1 MRLFP
6 FPSCGSRLNSG
17 SQNLNGLRF
26 YTRLHHGSYTVLSSS
41 QLLSPKY
48 LSFTFE
54 NVMGFDCLTT
64 TIPSQKSA
72 IRPSGH
78 GRFIAQLSAHH
89 PPATERT
96 PPSRNKTKDNFPVP
110 ASLNLVDI
118 LDQVFAGCN
127 VGNKVSETQL
137 PFCKG
142 RNWSSE
148 LQIGSRRREA
158 MFAAGSFACCF

>member
-17 SQNLNGLRF
+17 SQNLNVLRF
-26 YTRLHHGSYTVLSSS
+26 YTPLHHGSYPVLSPS
-41 QLLSPKY
+41 QLLSPKH

-54 NVMGFDCLTT
+54 NVMVFDCLTT
-64 TIPSQKSA
+64 TNPSPNSA
-72 IRPSGH
+72 IRQSGH
-78 GRFIAQLSAHH
+78 GRFIAQLSAHR

-96 PPSRNKTKDNFPVP
+96 PPSRNKTRDNFPVP

-137 PFCKG
+137 QFCKS

-148 LQIGSRRREA
+148 LQIGSRRIEA
-158 MFAAGSFACCF
+158 MFAAGRFVCCF